1 MLRKFMKAGLWMFM
15 ALSLMAISASGL
27 LASTLDDIIKRGT
40 IRIGVGNDVPP
51 FGSLAVNGKLQGY
64 DIDFAHMIAK
74 DLGVKVKLFPT
85 TGINRVPYLITNKV
99 DLIIN
104 IFGAN
109 PSRAQ
114 SVSFSIPYA
123 PFYIGIFGPKNLPVK
138 NAKDTSG
145 YKVGLSRGTTMD
157 LTFTPMAPK
166 DTKIIRYE
174 DDATSLQAYLTGRVD
189 MIATGNLLALEY
201 SKKRPGKFAL
211 KFLLRISPGH
221 IGVRRHEPDLLQWVN
236 TAIYYHKLNGDLN
249 KLSLKWFGEPLP
261 VLPTF

>member
-1 MLRKFMKAGLWMFM
+1 MHNKILRTVLWMM
-15 ALSLMAISASGL
+15 AAVSLVALPFSSVG
-27 LASTLDDIIKRGT
+27 ASTLDDIIKRGT
-40 IRIGVGNDVPP
+40 IRVGVGNDVPP
-51 FGSLAVNGKLQGY
+51 FGSIDANGKLQGY
-64 DIDFAHMIAK
+64 DIDFANIIAK

-85 TGINRVPYLITNKV
+85 TGINRVPYLLTNKV

-123 PFYIGIFGPKNLPVK
+123 PFYIGVFGPKELPVK
-138 NAKDTSG
+138 SAADTKG

-166 DTKIIRYE
+166 GTKIIRYE
-174 DDATSLQAYLTGRVD
+174 DDATSLQAYLTGQVD
-189 MIATGNLLALEY
+189 MIATGNLLAVEY

-221 IGVRRHEPDLLQWVN
+221 IGVRRHEADLLQWVN
-236 TAIYYHKLNGDLN
+236 TAIHYHKLNGDLN

>member
-1 MLRKFMKAGLWMFM
+1 MIA
-15 ALSLMAISASGL
+15 AVSLVAFSFSSVG
-27 LASTLDDIIKRGT
+27 ASTLDDIIKRGT
-40 IRIGVGNDVPP
+40 IRVGVGNDVPP
-51 FGSLAVNGKLQGY
+51 FGSIDTKGNLQGY
-64 DIDFAHMIAK
+64 DIDFAHLIAK
-74 DLGVKVKLFPT
+74 DLGVKAKLFPT
-85 TGINRVPYLITNKV
+85 TGINRVPYLLTNKV

-109 PSRAQ
+109 PQRAQ

-123 PFYIGIFGPKNLPVK
+123 PFYIGVFGPEKLPVK
-138 NAKDTSG
+138 SAEDTKG

-166 DTKIIRYE
+166 GTKIIRYE
-174 DDATSLQAYLTGRVD
+174 DDATSLQGYLTGRVD
-189 MIATGNLLALEY
+189 MIATGNLLAVEY

-221 IGVRRHEPDLLQWVN
+221 IGVRRHEADLLQWVN
-236 TAIYYHKLNGDLN
+236 TAIHYHKLNGDLN